1 MIKLKKLLFLS
12 LVFFMKPAFAENPYE
27 GFIYKSWYQ
36 GPDIESLLTEVR
48 ALSDCTEK
56 ECTQHT
62 LAIKKLFQAN
72 KLDASAIKYAIE
84 QVYPNLENEA
94 NVAQIIGYNFENFL
108 VNLAIDGKEKYLDML
123 FYTADFKK
131 HPEHTKLMEEYE
143 NIRVRREMYVNSL
156 CFLGSNLISNGSL
169 YPNLYARCVT
179 EKNHDYLN
187 VIEETIGTVQS
198 FKEE

>member
-1 MIKLKKLLFLS
+1 
-12 LVFFMKPAFAENPYE
+12 
-27 GFIYKSWYQ
+27 
-36 GPDIESLLTEVR
+36 
-48 ALSDCTEK
+48 
-56 ECTQHT
+56 
-62 LAIKKLFQAN
+62 LAIKKLFQTN
-72 KLDASAIKYAIE
+72 KLDASAIKYVME
-84 QVYPNLENEA
+84 QIYPNLEGEG
-94 NVAQIIGYNFENFL
+94 NVSQIVGYNFENFI
-108 VNLAIDGKEKYLDML
+108 VNLAIDGTEKQLDML
-123 FYTADFKK
+123 FDTADFKK

-156 CFLGSNLISNGSL
+156 CFLDSNLISDGSL